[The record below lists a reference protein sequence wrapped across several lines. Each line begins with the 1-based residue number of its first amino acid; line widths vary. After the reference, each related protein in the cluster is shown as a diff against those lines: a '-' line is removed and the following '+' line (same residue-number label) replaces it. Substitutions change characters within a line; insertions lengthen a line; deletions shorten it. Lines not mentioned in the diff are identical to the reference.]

1 MTFLYFIALMIVSLM
16 ERNIR
21 KNMAEQGV
29 EKLPILPNGM
39 NTKKPTWNNLN
50 YFFKNVH
57 LSMVEKQDKIIQT
70 VTKGVTQL
78 HEFVLKLLGVPPSV
92 YAAIQ
97 DRWWLFKNSELGQNL
112 NST

>member
-1 MTFLYFIALMIVSLM
+1 
-16 ERNIR
+16 
-21 KNMAEQGV
+21 
-29 EKLPILPNGM
+29 M

-70 VTKGVTQL
+70 VTKGVTRL
-78 HEFVLKLLGVPPSV
+78 HEIVLKLLGVPPSV

-97 DRWWLFKNSELGQNL
+97 DRWWLFKNLDLPQNL
-112 NST
+112 DST

>member
-1 MTFLYFIALMIVSLM
+1 
-16 ERNIR
+16 
-21 KNMAEQGV
+21 MAEQGV

-57 LSMVEKQDKIIQT
+57 LSMVEKQDQIIQT
-70 VTKGVTQL
+70 VTKGVTRL
-78 HEFVLKLLGVPPSV
+78 HEIMLKLLGVPPSV

-97 DRWWLFKNSELGQNL
+97 DRWWLFKNLGLAQNL
-112 NST
+112 DST

>member
-1 MTFLYFIALMIVSLM
+1 MIVSLM

-70 VTKGVTQL
+70 VIKQL
-78 HEFVLKLLGVPPSV
+78 TIEFCV
-92 YAAIQ
+92 
-97 DRWWLFKNSELGQNL
+97 KNTENFMRSSESL
-112 NST
+112 